1 MTLDYDPC
9 RVTTQMSVV
18 CSREVGSSSL
28 VVVIKYYYYCIVL
41 LSSKSWKLKHML
53 QLHDASSSLGF
64 RVGSSTNIY
73 PLPNTHISST
83 SEIKKGL
90 VGLGFCP
97 VQKRAGYGAMLIQES
112 SF

>member
-1 MTLDYDPC
+1 MTHV

-28 VVVIKYYYYCIVL
+28 VVVIKDYYYCIVL
-41 LSSKSWKLKHML
+41 LSSKSWKLKHNML

-73 PLPNTHISST
+73 PLTSTHIHPQVNKKGVGGFRVGSSTNIYPLTNTHISST
-83 SEIKKGL
+83 SE
-90 VGLGFCP
+90 
-97 VQKRAGYGAMLIQES
+97 
-112 SF
+112 